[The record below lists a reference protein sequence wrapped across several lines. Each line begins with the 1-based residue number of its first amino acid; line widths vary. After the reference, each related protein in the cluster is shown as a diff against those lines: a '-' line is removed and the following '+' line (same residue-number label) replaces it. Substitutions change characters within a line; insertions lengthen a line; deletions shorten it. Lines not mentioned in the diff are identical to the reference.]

1 MAAGIRQPLEAAA
14 QNNPGFR
21 VLPDDFTEIQQAICV
36 AKADDRYFDAITERL
51 ARLGEENT
59 LSEMIAGHMRQ

>member
-1 MAAGIRQPLEAAA
+1 
-14 QNNPGFR
+14 
-21 VLPDDFTEIQQAICV
+21 V